1 MAVFQL
7 VEDLAGKSLL
17 NGTYFCI
24 VCMARKPLRGKHCRL
39 CNRCTGRFD
48 HHCPWIWNCVG
59 YNNHPNFL
67 LFVGSLVIGIIT
79 FDILAVIY
87 YGENGPVYQPEKSP
101 YITFC
106 QTLPSVCGAYQT
118 APYLLAVTLWSTL
131 QLTWTTILLASQ
143 AWQVARQMTTLEVS
157 NLGRYGFM
165 GGRGG
170 TSLREQ
176 GGAMAALH
184 AHGAPSANRPEHELQ
199 ADVIDIGAGPGQAG
213 AEEEGLATSDS
224 IGVNESVPFGTSTTR
239 TDSRRLS
246 PSRVSHNPC
255 VALAGG
261 ALRYCANG
269 PLLQLLGLD
278 RFTKGAAG
286 RGMRLAEEGGGNPF
300 DMGIV
305 TNCEDFWTR
314 GQALDIDYKELYS
327 IPNEDRYKDLEY
339 LDNLTQYLDNLTQY
353 LNNLTQYLNN
363 LTQYLNN
370 LTQYLNN
377 LTQRT

>member
-1 MAVFQL
+1 VGL
-7 VEDLAGKSLL
+7 NRSHLDLTTTHLTTVR
-17 NGTYFCI
+17 NT
-24 VCMARKPLRGKHCRL
+24 
-39 CNRCTGRFD
+39 D
-48 HHCPWIWNCVG
+48 
-59 YNNHPNFL
+59 
-67 LFVGSLVIGIIT
+67 
-79 FDILAVIY
+79 

-106 QTLPSVCGAYQT
+106 QTLPSICGAYQA
-118 APYLLAVTLWSTL
+118 APYLLAVALWSTL

-239 TDSRRLS
+239 THSRQPVPLHV
-246 PSRVSHNPC
+246 SRNPC
-255 VALAGG
+255 MALAGG

-305 TNCEDFWTR
+305 TVSGRAPQTTCP
-314 GQALDIDYKELYS
+314 IDTDRYGSLRIVKIS
-327 IPNEDRYKDLEY
+327 GREDRPWISITNSCTRFRMKVIACTFASSLPLVRRSDRYHLSGLRHRTRDSPY
-339 LDNLTQYLDNLTQY
+339 RRVRAMFLDNNRPDETSYQLVDSRSPDSRQPV
-353 LNNLTQYLNN
+353 
-363 LTQYLNN
+363 
-370 LTQYLNN
+370 
-377 LTQRT
+377 